1 MTRRISCS
9 RPITGSS
16 LPSRASA
23 VRSRV
28 YFSSAW
34 NFDSGVASVARRAA
48 HLGERLENLLA
59 RDAGPLQNAG
69 ALAVRLV
76 DDREQQVLGRE
87 VLVLEP
93 FHFRRGRVE
102 QPAKARSEIGLRP
115 VDLRQLIELGLD
127 VGRDTSRVDADLL
140 HDGRNGSVGLLEQR
154 EEQVLRRDFLVL
166 GVLSKRLRLLDR
178 LLCLLG

>member
-1 MTRRISCS
+1 M
-9 RPITGSS
+9 
-16 LPSRASA
+16 
-23 VRSRV
+23 
-28 YFSSAW
+28 
-34 NFDSGVASVARRAA
+34 
-48 HLGERLENLLA
+48 
-59 RDAGPLQNAG
+59 QNAG
-69 ALAVRLV
+69 AIAVRLV

-127 VGRDTSRVDADLL
+127 IGRDTSRVDADLL
-140 HDGRNGSVGLLEQR
+140 DDGRNGSVGLLEQR
-154 EEQVLRRDFLVL
+154 EEQVLRRDLLVL
-166 GVLSKRLRLLDR
+166 GFLGKRLRLLDR